1 MGFVIGIDEVGRGS
15 LAGPVVVCAALVPR
29 ALSLVTR
36 HTSLRLRDSKQ
47 LTRNQR
53 EKWFAHL
60 TAHPKIRFA
69 LAKVYPK
76 TIDRI
81 NISQAANLAAFRAF
95 HRLTKSSKLKAHSY
109 SVYLD
114 GGLYLGNNRLGRSL
128 SFPPALTR
136 RGRRRRDSRFTLDP
150 RVKPE
155 DDNQKYFAKT
165 IVRADETIPAVS
177 IASIIAKVTRDR
189 LMVRLAKKH
198 PHYGFEVHK
207 GYGTLRHRRA
217 IKKHGPRKAHRL
229 TFLDFLKNSKPKRR
243 NFSRKS

>member
-15 LAGPVVVCAALVPR
+15 LAGPVMVCAALVMCQVSGIRYHDGKRKIP
-29 ALSLVTR
+29 
-36 HTSLRLRDSKQ
+36 LRDSKK
-47 LTRNQR
+47 LTAKQR

-60 TAHPKIRFA
+60 TAHPKIQFA
-69 LAKVYPK
+69 LARVYPK

-81 NISQAANLAAFRAF
+81 NISRAANLASLRAFRK
-95 HRLTKSSKLKAHSY
+95 LTRQANITSGKCAI
-109 SVYLD
+109 YLD
-114 GGLYLGNNRLGRSL
+114 GGLYLGAQRGSSRIRTRMSADGKNQQIST
-128 SFPPALTR
+128 FPISASIRVGNLRISATTVI
-136 RGRRRRDSRFTLDP
+136 RG
-150 RVKPE
+150 
-155 DDNQKYFAKT
+155 
-165 IVRADETIPAVS
+165 DEKIPAIT

-217 IKKHGPRKAHRL
+217 IKKHGPSKAHRL